1 MIKKP
6 DWERLRLIIYNFLY
20 YQNNEPPAEKD
31 EKKIKLFRQIREDN
45 AKQVAVILLQ
55 FGMSP
60 KQVME
65 IVGKGN
71 PLTDNQI
78 YNLSPERDGTEN
90 NTSTAEKDSQS
101 TQSTKKST
109 NYFSRYSPSDIP
121 SSAEQRVILSH
132 FLAEYLNRTEV
143 TGEVDIPVL
152 LLAWDATLNWTIQ
165 NKLNLTSS
173 RWDPKYLNLGIFYDV
188 ARIAN
193 GQKLLNESK
202 SKSMYLDRCPVC
214 GCLYVAIDTIDNI
227 GADKCCFCQLYESSS
242 RPKRKKGKK
251 ENLTRIDKSDG
262 EKGFVTDGE
271 TKSDFTLGESEYGS
285 LLSDDLKT
293 D

>member
-6 DWERLRLIIYNFLY
+6 DWERLRLIISNFLY
-20 YQNNEPPAEKD
+20 DQNNEPPAEKD

-109 NYFSRYSPSDIP
+109 NF
-121 SSAEQRVILSH
+121 
-132 FLAEYLNRTEV
+132 FLAT
-143 TGEVDIPVL
+143 VL
-152 LLAWDATLNWTIQ
+152 RLFRVLP
-165 NKLNLTSS
+165 NK
-173 RWDPKYLNLGIFYDV
+173 
-188 ARIAN
+188 
-193 GQKLLNESK
+193 E
-202 SKSMYLDRCPVC
+202 
-214 GCLYVAIDTIDNI
+214 
-227 GADKCCFCQLYESSS
+227 
-242 RPKRKKGKK
+242 
-251 ENLTRIDKSDG
+251 
-262 EKGFVTDGE
+262 
-271 TKSDFTLGESEYGS
+271 
-285 LLSDDLKT
+285 
-293 D
+293 